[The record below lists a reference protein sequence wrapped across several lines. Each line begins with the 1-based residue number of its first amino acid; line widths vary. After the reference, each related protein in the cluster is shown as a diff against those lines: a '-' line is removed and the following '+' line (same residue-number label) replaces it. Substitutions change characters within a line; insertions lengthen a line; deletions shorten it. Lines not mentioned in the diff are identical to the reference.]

1 MKNEETA
8 ISEELV
14 QLRRQY
20 AELKAQIDRQEITNE
35 ILIRESIRKDL
46 RLVNSKKW
54 VSCMAGIMAIML
66 VPATS
71 LKFGLRTPFIIIS
84 VVWLAYMVVGNFI
97 RNRNISVDLLSGKS
111 TQIFLAEI
119 KKRKEAQFRWL
130 RINFSLFL
138 LWLGYFIGECIH
150 SGMEKDTLIPI
161 IAGAVTGAVIGLTAG
176 LRMHNRII
184 GAYEGII
191 LELEN
196 PDAAHDI
203 IR

>member
-1 MKNEETA
+1 
-8 ISEELV
+8 
-14 QLRRQY
+14 
-20 AELKAQIDRQEITNE
+20 
-35 ILIRESIRKDL
+35 
-46 RLVNSKKW
+46 
-54 VSCMAGIMAIML
+54 MAAM
-66 VPATS
+66 TRS
-71 LKFGLRTPFIIIS
+71 Q
-84 VVWLAYMVVGNFI
+84 NFI
-97 RNRNISVDLLSGKS
+97 RNRNIWVDLLSGKS